1 MKFFRV
7 VLCLSLLVACFVC
20 NSFADTVTDSA
31 IEVPEPS
38 IFETVSDSSSS
49 GLTVVINPT
58 DNSSLLEVIDRLA
71 ASSSSESDFSSVA
84 FDAPVL
90 KSVNVSNERISASDA
105 NGFKAVVLGLIGDYD
120 TIITD
125 YTYQNQQGY
134 TTHSIDVSPDW
145 SWIGSGVIFL
155 VCVYCFFRIA
165 GGLLCSR

>member
-1 MKFFRV
+1 MCVFILV
-7 VLCLSLLVACFVC
+7 TCLFC
-20 NSFADTVTDSA
+20 NVFADTVTDSA
-31 IEVPEPS
+31 IEISESS
-38 IFETVSDSSSS
+38 IFETVSDSSS
-49 GLTVVINPT
+49 GLTVVVNPT

-71 ASSSSESDFSSVA
+71 SSGSSESDISSVS

-105 NGFKAVVLGLIGDYD
+105 NGFKAVILGLIGDYD

-134 TTHSIDVSPDW
+134 TQHSIDVTPDW
-145 SWIGSGVIFL
+145 AWIGSGLIFL
-155 VCVYCFFRIA
+155 VCVFCFFRIV